1 MKLFNLKNQSL
12 EVNFKKFLLPM
23 LTKTSIGT
31 KYWEPPQKKPN
42 SNDIKRYLSSKALQL
57 HQFLDISKS
66 LNISFKNKKLL
77 DIGSGNCLITK
88 MLLKFTDLSEAIGAD
103 PFDMDEH
110 LLIPN
115 SKKSDEI
122 ILEKFLSKRNY
133 FLKFK
138 NYKSYLAET
147 AENYSFIPS
156 DYRLKKFKNQKKFN
170 FKKLDANDLE
180 LLNQKFDIVYCK
192 ALEHIPDWKNVFN
205 QISKVTKRNSILY
218 FKHRSFFSYLGPH
231 RYATSG
237 IPWGHLLLNDINYKK
252 YINIFHKDRSKGMK
266 NFFFKGLAYPRFTVS
281 QLIEIASS
289 NGFVMKCEKVETPS
303 YLNKLHSLTKK
314 QNFWKNIRKNYPT
327 VSSEELFSSVYHI
340 VFQKIN

>member
-1 MKLFNLKNQSL
+1 MKLFKLKNQNL
-12 EVNFKKFLLPM
+12 EVNFKKYLLPM
-23 LTKTSIGT
+23 LTKTSKDT
-31 KYWEPPQKKPN
+31 KYWEPPKKKPN
-42 SNDIKRYLSSKALQL
+42 DKDIKRYLSSKALQL
-57 HQFLDISKS
+57 HQFLDIAKS

-88 MLLKFTDLSEAIGAD
+88 MLLKFTNLSQAIGTD

-122 ILEKFLSKRNY
+122 ILEKFLLKKKK
-133 FLKFK
+133 FLKFE
-138 NYKSYLAET
+138 NYKSHLAET
-147 AENYSFIPS
+147 AENYSFAPS
-156 DYRLKKFKNQKKFN
+156 DYQLKKFKNKKNFR
-170 FKKLDANDLE
+170 FKKLDANELE

-192 ALEHIPDWKNVFN
+192 ALEHIPNWKNVFK
-205 QISKVTKRNSILY
+205 QISKVTKRNSVLY

-237 IPWGHLLLNDINYKK
+237 IPWGHLLLNDANYKR
-252 YINIFHKDRSKGMK
+252 YINTFHRNRSQEMK
-266 NFFFKGLAYPRFTVS
+266 NFFFNGLAYPRYTVS
-281 QLIEIASS
+281 QLIEIASK

-303 YLNKLHSLTKK
+303 YLNKLHVLTRKK
-314 QNFWKNIRKNYPT
+314 NFWNNIKKNYPT